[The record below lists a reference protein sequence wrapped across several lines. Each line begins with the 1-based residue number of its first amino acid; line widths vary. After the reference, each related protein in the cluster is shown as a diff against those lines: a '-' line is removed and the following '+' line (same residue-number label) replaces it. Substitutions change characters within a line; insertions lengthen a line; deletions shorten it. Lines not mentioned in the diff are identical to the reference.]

1 MKNNNLYEGIS
12 LHYKIW
18 LTLKSGEGI
27 MGDGKW
33 LLLKTIDKL
42 GSLKAAADELK
53 ISYRKAWGELKK
65 IESFIN
71 IPVLERQRG
80 GKDGGNTILTDE
92 GKKIVKAYDK
102 FHKETNVK
110 IEKAFEKF
118 LIELQT
124 K

>member
-1 MKNNNLYEGIS
+1 MKKNKNYDGIS

-18 LTLKSGEGI
+18 LTSVSGEGF

-33 LLLKTIDKL
+33 ILLKTIDNL

-53 ISYRKAWGELKK
+53 ISYRKAWGDLKK
-65 IESFIN
+65 IETFIN

-80 GKDGGNTILTDE
+80 GKNGGTTILTEE
-92 GKKIVKAYDK
+92 GKKLVRTFDK
-102 FHKETNVK
+102 FHKETNIK